1 MAKAEWITFKDYRM
15 KFATEQKYL
24 FQERFP
30 KWFMRSK
37 CRFQQSS
44 SITISG
50 HPILTNAGTIAVRL
64 LLPHAPPIE
73 NMIRWRVI
81 LLPNVT
87 VIEPIPVR
95 KKSRQVHRNM
105 LPVKDSKRS
114 RSGSTTVVIA
124 KIKLAWMNFVSASS
138 EGLSSLAFSRLART
152 AAILCSLSILCSE
165 NFV

>member
-1 MAKAEWITFKDYRM
+1 M
-15 KFATEQKYL
+15 
-24 FQERFP
+24 P
-30 KWFMRSK
+30 RSRSIYFRNDSPNGL
-37 CRFQQSS
+37 CAPNAGSS

-50 HPILTNAGTIAVRL
+50 HPILTDAGIIAVRL

-81 LLPNVT
+81 LLPNMT

-138 EGLSSLAFSRLART
+138 EGFSSLAFFQTRSHCRYIMFVVDSLLGK
-152 AAILCSLSILCSE
+152 LCVKA
-165 NFV
+165 F